1 MMSKKKTA
9 VLLAGKKCAPCE
21 GGTSPLTPKEIGE
34 LLKSVPDWRVDADVL
49 IRDFEFLNFHQTM
62 SFVNAVAWL
71 ANLENHHPDMQVG
84 YSQVRISFSTHAIN
98 GLSANDFICAAKID
112 AMLAL

>member
-1 MMSKKKTA
+1 MMSKKKA
-9 VLLAGKKCAPCE
+9 AAMLAGKKCAPCE
-21 GGTSPLTPKEIGE
+21 GGTSPLTPKEIAK
-34 LLKSVPDWRVDADVL
+34 LLKSVPEWRVDADVL
-49 IRDFEFLNFHQTM
+49 TRDFEFLNFHQTM

-84 YSQVRISFSTHAIN
+84 YSRVRVGFSTHAIN
-98 GLSANDFICAAKID
+98 GLSPNDFICAAKID